1 MSSRGICAAGHPLTA
16 EAGAAV
22 LREGGNAVDAAIAA
36 MLMSWVAEPLLT
48 GPGAGGYMLV
58 AGAGTEPVVLDFFVE
73 APGGDAAARGELLA
87 VDVSFGDADQVFHV
101 GAASCGAYGTPA
113 GAEAAARRWGT
124 VPLERLAAP
133 AARHARDGVPVNR
146 QQAYIFEILEEIF
159 ASDPTGT
166 AEFMPGGQPLRE
178 GDVFRSAEL
187 GTTIE
192 RLGAEGA
199 EPFYRGD
206 IADRVLA
213 HLSAQG
219 AALTREDLAGYAAI
233 EREPVRVGYRGHEVV
248 TNPPPNAGGV
258 LIGLALALLD
268 KRTAGLPT
276 IRELIAVMETV
287 QDERTPAFLEGL
299 AEPAF
304 ADRLLASRLGSTTHI
319 SVVDA
324 DGLACSVT
332 CTNGEGCGIVIPG
345 TGIHVNN
352 IMGEEDLSPLG
363 FHTAPAG
370 RRMPSMMAP
379 TAVLSPDGELEL
391 VLGSAGSNRIRSAIL
406 QTIVGVVDH
415 GLAADAAV
423 QAPRAHFEAGR
434 IYTEPGVPLAGLE
447 TSGHE
452 IVAFRDRNLFFGGVQ
467 AIERAPA
474 TGALRGAGD
483 PRRGGAVAIA

>member
-1 MSSRGICAAGHPLTA
+1 MTSRGICAAGHPLTA

-36 MLMSWVAEPLLT
+36 MLTSWVAEPLLT

-58 AGAGTEPVVLDFFVE
+58 AGAGTQPALLDFFVE
-73 APGGDAAARGELLA
+73 APSGDPAGRGELAA
-87 VDVSFGDADQVFHV
+87 VDVSFGDAQQVFHV

-113 GAEAAARRWGT
+113 GVEAAARTWGS
-124 VPLERLAAP
+124 VPLDRLAAP
-133 AARHARDGVPVNR
+133 AARHAREGVPVNR
-146 QQAYIFEILEEIF
+146 QQAYIFEILDGIF
-159 ASDPTGT
+159 RTDASGR
-166 AEFMPGGQPLRE
+166 AEFMPAGHPLRE
-178 GDVFRSAEL
+178 GDLFRSAEL

-199 EPFYRGD
+199 APFYRGD
-206 IADRVLA
+206 IAERIVA
-213 HLSAQG
+213 HLAERG
-219 AALTREDLAGYAAI
+219 GVLTASDLAGYRAI
-233 EREPVRVGYRGHEVV
+233 EREPVRVAYRGREVL

-268 KRTAGLPT
+268 RTAGAPSVEE
-276 IRELIAVMETV
+276 IVGVMESV
-287 QDERTPAFLEGL
+287 QAERTPAFLEGL
-299 AEPAF
+299 AEPGF

-319 SVVDA
+319 STVDA
-324 DGLACSVT
+324 AGLACSVT
-332 CTNGEGCGIVIPG
+332 CTNGEGCGIVVPG

-379 TAVLSPDGELEL
+379 TAVLGAGGELEL

-406 QTIVGVVDH
+406 QTIIGVIDH

-423 QAPRAHFEAGR
+423 QAPRVHFEAGTV
-434 IYTEPGVPLAGLE
+434 YAEPGVPLEGLE
-447 TSGHE
+447 AAGRE
-452 IVAFRDRNLFFGGVQ
+452 IVAFREPNLFFGGVQ
-467 AIERAPA
+467 AVERAVA

-483 PRRGGAVAIA
+483 PRRGGAVAVA